1 MKQYYKTKA
10 QARKAQ
16 KLNDPMGNELRIFDM
31 GKKRKVKRF
40 FVGSYIE
47 YLNFAN

>member
-1 MKQYYKTKA
+1 MKQYYRTKA

-16 KLNDPMGNELRIFDM
+16 KLIGKELRIFDL
-31 GKKRKVKRF
+31 GKHRKAKRF